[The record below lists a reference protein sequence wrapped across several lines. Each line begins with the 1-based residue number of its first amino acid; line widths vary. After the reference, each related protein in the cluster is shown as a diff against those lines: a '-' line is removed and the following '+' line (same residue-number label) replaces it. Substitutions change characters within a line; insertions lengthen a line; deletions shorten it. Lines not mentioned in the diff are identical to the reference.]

1 MGFERGICFGVR
13 RPGRVA
19 SGAERGVYWVLTRG
33 RSSMVERQPSKLNVD
48 GSSPFARFLLTI
60 PCQIYGESLRD
71 ACSGLNLKDR
81 R

>member
-1 MGFERGICFGVR
+1 MSPDDRCAGTGLHLCV
-13 RPGRVA
+13 
-19 SGAERGVYWVLTRG
+19 RG